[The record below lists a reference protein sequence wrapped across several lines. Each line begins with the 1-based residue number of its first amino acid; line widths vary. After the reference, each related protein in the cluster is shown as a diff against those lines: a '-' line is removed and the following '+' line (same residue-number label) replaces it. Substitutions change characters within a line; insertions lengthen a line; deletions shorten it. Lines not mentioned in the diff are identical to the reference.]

1 MLTRALRAVAF
12 LAEGGARRAAQPRAR
27 DMTASIWTRDEGG
40 GGAGGAGGD
49 YAPAERGYGHASP
62 AHAHGGGAGFAP
74 PAWRGGSGGSR
85 DGGSGGRD
93 ASRHALLP
101 PRARQD
107 PCLAE
112 ATAFM
117 HRRGGA
123 REESAGGG
131 GSGDDDASERQP
143 RWGAKRLRTALGARD
158 APPLGLDAACEGR
171 AARAA
176 QQPQRGASATAL
188 PPLALPLAPPAS
200 PPADAL
206 PSAQVDSAPTS
217 DNEHDASA
225 AAASA
230 DAACAAD
237 APDAPAALPPVT
249 ASPVALRE
257 LELAGEGT
265 LLDFPWDPSG
275 LGDEGACGWE
285 GMSSFASELAS
296 GALLGHAAVPAA
308 DVAVAAEAR

>member
-1 MLTRALRAVAF
+1 
-12 LAEGGARRAAQPRAR
+12 
-27 DMTASIWTRDEGG
+27 MTASIWTRDEGG
-40 GGAGGAGGD
+40 AGGAGGE

-74 PAWRGGSGGSR
+74 PAWRGGSGGS
-85 DGGSGGRD
+85 GGSGGRD
-93 ASRHALLP
+93 ASRAPLLP

-131 GSGDDDASERQP
+131 GGGDDDASERHAP

-158 APPLGLDAACEGR
+158 APPLPPLGLDAACEGR
-171 AARAA
+171 AAHAHA
-176 QQPQRGASATAL
+176 GQQPQHGASATAL
-188 PPLALPLAPPAS
+188 APLVLPLAPPAS

-225 AAASA
+225 AAAG
-230 DAACAAD
+230 ACAAD

-285 GMSSFASELAS
+285 GMSSFANELAS
-296 GALLGHAAVPAA
+296 GALLGHAGVPAA